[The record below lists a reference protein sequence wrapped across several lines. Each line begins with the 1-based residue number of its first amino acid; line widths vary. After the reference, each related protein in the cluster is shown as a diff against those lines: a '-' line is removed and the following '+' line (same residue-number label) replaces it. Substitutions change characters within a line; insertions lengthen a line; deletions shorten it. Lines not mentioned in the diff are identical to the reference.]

1 MKQKNHYS
9 DQPDFYDRAPS
20 LSIARELLLA
30 LKEDLVEEL
39 IILTA
44 AMKGRYPN
52 DGGNPKK
59 IKKIE
64 ETFGHFPQCK
74 LKFIPTVKENDGY
87 FPLRWV

>member
-9 DQPDFYDRAPS
+9 DQPGFYDRAPS
-20 LSIARELLLA
+20 LSIAKELLLS

-39 IILTA
+39 TILTA

-64 ETFGHFPQCK
+64 ETFGYFLSVK
-74 LKFIPTVKENDGY
+74 LNSFQLSKKMMVIF
-87 FPLRWV
+87 L